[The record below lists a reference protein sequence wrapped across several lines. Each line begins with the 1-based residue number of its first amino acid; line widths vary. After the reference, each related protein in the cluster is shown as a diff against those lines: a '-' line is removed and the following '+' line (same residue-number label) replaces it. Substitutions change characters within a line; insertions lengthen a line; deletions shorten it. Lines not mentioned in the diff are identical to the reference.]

1 MQEGLL
7 GSGALVA
14 STNAEVRLEGFD
26 QRVPIGDHIVYLGA
40 RGQFSVVGDDI
51 SSTVTGAHITF
62 KAEGA
67 GQVRIA
73 GDGSYRING
82 GPHASWSR
90 ERPAR

>member
-1 MQEGLL
+1 M
-7 GSGALVA
+7 
-14 STNAEVRLEGFD
+14 RLDGFD
-26 QRVPIGDHIVYLGA
+26 QRVAIGDHIVYLGA

-62 KAEGA
+62 MADGA
-67 GQVRIA
+67 GHARIA

-82 GPHASWSR
+82 GPRASWSQ